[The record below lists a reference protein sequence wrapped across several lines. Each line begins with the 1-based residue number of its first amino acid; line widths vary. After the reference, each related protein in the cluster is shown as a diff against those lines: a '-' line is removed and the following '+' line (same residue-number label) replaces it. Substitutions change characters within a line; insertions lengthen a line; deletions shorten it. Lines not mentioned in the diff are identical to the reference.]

1 MSATVRLRSE
11 MLSSYVGRVVG
22 KRAGS
27 DRPMTG
33 MLHGIA
39 ADPASIFAARGPL
52 ALVDAGARDRFLAA
66 ARPLAVARGAQVYVA
81 GDGPGGIYGVVTG
94 GIGVEGSTAHLGP
107 RLGHVMRAGGW
118 FGEGPALRGGVR
130 RLGYRALEDSRLVV
144 VPLPALQQLQ
154 HEDPGI
160 TRLLA
165 TISEISSGIA
175 ALSVRELL
183 IPDAAQRIAAVLLR
197 VTGADEGVEP
207 SDPAG
212 FLLTQAELGEMANA
226 SRHHVNRVLRQFAR
240 AGWIAT
246 SYNHV
251 RLLNLQALT
260 NFACSED

>member
-1 MSATVRLRSE
+1 MSN
-11 MLSSYVGRVVG
+11 
-22 KRAGS
+22 
-27 DRPMTG
+27 DRPV
-33 MLHGIA
+33 A
-39 ADPASIFAARGPL
+39 ADGGAALEEGELPEPAQVFATRGPL
-52 ALVDAGARDRFLAA
+52 ALVDARTRARFIAA
-66 ARPLAVARGAQVYVA
+66 SRPLAVARGERVYLA
-81 GDGPGGIYGVVTG
+81 GDGPGGIYGVVSG

-118 FGEGPALRGGVR
+118 FGEGPALRGGER

-144 VPLPALQQLQ
+144 VPLPAVQQLQ
-154 HEDPGI
+154 RDDLGI

-197 VTGADEGVEP
+197 VTGAHEGVEP

-226 SRHHVNRVLRQFAR
+226 SRHHVNRVLQQFAR

-246 SYNHV
+246 SYNHM
-251 RLLNLQALT
+251 RLLDPQALT
-260 NFACSED
+260 AFACSDD